1 LFWWL
6 CRSLGRNVRAI
17 RAKAGSDLDAAAT
30 PKYGEMAHEGAG
42 IV

>member
-6 CRSLGRNVRAI
+6 CRSLEGNVHAI
-17 RAKAGSDLDAAAT
+17 RAKAGSDLDGAVT
-30 PKYGEMAHEGAG
+30 PKYEEMAHEGAG